1 MAQAF
6 WLVTAGSARA
16 GSRQLS
22 ECGEPI
28 QAMMDEA
35 VEAAK
40 AAAAAAVTH
49 PTDSQAMDIEVATV
63 SHAVPRDSADSHLRG
78 NDPQLRDGHSVLWGG
93 DNQLR
98 GNSPDAASA
107 VPMSDLPLEP
117 LRGTPVRG
125 VDPTRAATP
134 PPRSNTPPLSHVPS
148 WGPADGIRYSRARPT
163 SVRLACLFG
172 TGANAL
178 LHTACSSAKM

>member
-1 MAQAF
+1 M
-6 WLVTAGSARA
+6 TAGSGRA

-22 ECGEPI
+22 ESGEPI

-40 AAAAAAVTH
+40 AAAFSAAVTY
-49 PTDSQAMDIEVATV
+49 PTESQAIMDVEVAAV
-63 SHAVPRDSADSHLRG
+63 SHAVPRDSGDSHLRG
-78 NDPQLRDGHSVLWGG
+78 NDHPLWDGHS
-93 DNQLR
+93 QLR

-107 VPMSDLPLEP
+107 VPRSDLPLEP

-125 VDPTRAATP
+125 VDPTRAVTP

-148 WGPADGIRYSRARPT
+148 WGPADGIRYYRSMANFIQ
-163 SVRLACLFG
+163 AC
-172 TGANAL
+172 
-178 LHTACSSAKM
+178 MQ